1 MGRKWKRE
9 RDDSGSMLATIIIIV
24 LGTVLCCFLCLLD
37 SSAFAHWMLLL
48 LPTSALVVIVQIA
61 RYRYGRSGHAGGASS
76 GLSFWNLLARNPPD
90 DGLAAQYRPRVVQSG
105 RSLAPSGLQQP
116 ITAQE
121 AHELRTTSANTWVP
135 SQGRQRP
142 RPEASNQEQ
151 PNSELS

>member
-9 RDDSGSMLATIIIIV
+9 RDDAGSMLATVIIIV
-24 LGTVLCCFLCLLD
+24 LGTLLCCFLCLMD

-48 LPTSALVVIVQIA
+48 LPAAALFAILQIV
-61 RYRYGRSGHAGGASS
+61 RYRYGRSGSAGGANNR
-76 GLSFWNLLARNPPD
+76 LSFWNMLVRSPPD

-116 ITAQE
+116 ITAQQ

-135 SQGRQRP
+135 TQGRK
-142 RPEASNQEQ
+142 PESPETGR
-151 PNSELS
+151 SE